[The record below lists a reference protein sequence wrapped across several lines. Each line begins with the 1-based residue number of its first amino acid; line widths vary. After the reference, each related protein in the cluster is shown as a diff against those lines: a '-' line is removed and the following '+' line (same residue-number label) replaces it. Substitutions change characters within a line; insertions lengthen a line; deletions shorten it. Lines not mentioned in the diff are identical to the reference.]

1 MYLID
6 ANAFIEASRHY
17 YSFNLAPRY
26 WEWLYEQ
33 SVAGTIGSIQ
43 AVYDEIADGE
53 DALSEWVREN
63 TPLEFWL
70 PEDDGSVAAISELA
84 AWAVGPTRQFTQ
96 PAVDEFMASADLG
109 LVAQARGL
117 NATIITREVAS
128 PDSKKRVKLPD
139 AAAAVGVACV
149 QPFQAYEALGLRFA

>member
-26 WEWLYEQ
+26 WNWLHEQ

-43 AVYDEIADGE
+43 AVYEEISDGE
-53 DALSEWVREN
+53 DELSRWVREN
-63 TPLEFWL
+63 TPGEFWL
-70 PEDDGSVAAISELA
+70 PEDDDSVAAIGELA
-84 AWAVGPTRQFTQ
+84 AWAVGPTREFTQ
-96 PAVDEFMASADLG
+96 SAIDEFMASADLR
-109 LVAQARGL
+109 LVAQAKAM
-117 NATIITREVAS
+117 NASVITREVAS

-139 AAAAVGVACV
+139 AAATIGVSCV
-149 QPFQAYEALGLRFA
+149 QPFQAYERLGLRFA